1 MTHQK
6 ALYSRENVPHIK
18 RIVQSLT
25 LSSCLALTL
34 GCSAVGKPNTFTFV
48 PDFPPD
54 FTYELKAIYL
64 PAKGET
70 CSLPGGRNFQVSFN
84 KPNMEYEGTSEIE
97 LYRTVSD
104 CPMALNL
111 VEIKVIGV
119 IGRDIKRS
127 YSGYDYASFAVRPE
141 LLERHMG
148 TFNTDEV
155 GEFLGECQWLFRTVG
170 PKRYITKILTC
181 KKMDAQGNVARSRPF
196 TAYTLT
202 QLPGKTV
209 RLKIKLAEEEIPAIG
224 DTWSKVPG
232 GWKRCMGDN
241 FEDQYAFCYGN
252 HKDFS
257 TFKMVDERICTIY
270 PGCTENKD
278 ETP

>member
-1 MTHQK
+1 M
-6 ALYSRENVPHIK
+6 K
-18 RIVQSLT
+18 RVIQSLT
-25 LSSCLALTL
+25 LGSCLSLAV
-34 GCSAVGKPNTFTFV
+34 GCAAVGKQNSFTFI

-54 FTYELKAIYL
+54 FTYDLTATYV

-70 CSLPGGRNFQVSFN
+70 CTVPGGKNTQIGFN
-84 KPNMEYEGTSEIE
+84 KINTEYKGTSEIV

-104 CPMALNL
+104 CPLALNL

-119 IGRDIKRS
+119 IGRDKKRS

-148 TFNTDEV
+148 TFSDDGV
-155 GEFLGECQWLFRTVG
+155 GEFFGECQWLFRTVG

-209 RLKIKLAEEEIPAIG
+209 SLKIKLAEQEKPAFG
-224 DTWSKVPG
+224 DTWVKVPD
-232 GWKRCMGDN
+232 GWKRCMGKG
-241 FEDQYAFCYGN
+241 FEDQDAFCFGN
-252 HKDFS
+252 YKDFS
-257 TFKMVDERICTIY
+257 TFRMLDERICTIY

>member
-1 MTHQK
+1 MRGLLQR
-6 ALYSRENVPHIK
+6 LVLGGCLSL
-18 RIVQSLT
+18 IV
-25 LSSCLALTL
+25 

-48 PDFPPD
+48 PDFPPN
-54 FTYELKAIYL
+54 FKYELKAIYL

-70 CSLPGGRNFQVSFN
+70 CSLPRGRNFQVSFN

-119 IGRDIKRS
+119 FGTRRS
-127 YSGYDYASFAVRPE
+127 NSSYDFASFAVRSE

-148 TFNTDEV
+148 TFNDDGT
-155 GEFLGECQWLFRTVG
+155 GEFFGECQWFFRTVG
-170 PKRYITKILTC
+170 PERYLIKILYC
-181 KKMDAQGNVARSRPF
+181 KNTDAQGIVTKGRPS
-196 TAYTLT
+196 TTYTLD

-209 RLKIKLAEEEIPAIG
+209 TLKVKLAVDEEPYMG
-224 DTWSKVPG
+224 DTWVKVPN
-232 GWKRCMGDN
+232 GWKRCMGKD
-241 FEDQYAFCYGN
+241 FEDKHAFCYGN

-278 ETP
+278 VTP

>member
-1 MTHQK
+1 MRGLLQR
-6 ALYSRENVPHIK
+6 LILGSCL
-18 RIVQSLT
+18 SLT
-25 LSSCLALTL
+25 V
-34 GCSAVGKPNTFTFV
+34 GCSAVGKPSIFTFV
-48 PDFPPD
+48 PDFPPN
-54 FTYELKAIYL
+54 FKYELKAIYL

-119 IGRDIKRS
+119 FGPVRS
-127 YSGYDYASFAVRPE
+127 DSSYDFASFAVRPE

-148 TFNTDEV
+148 TFSDDGA
-155 GEFLGECQWLFRTVG
+155 GEFFGECQWFFRTVG
-170 PKRYITKILTC
+170 PERYLIKLLRC
-181 KKMDAQGNVARSRPF
+181 KKMDAQGNVGRSRPS

-209 RLKIKLAEEEIPAIG
+209 RLKIKLADEEIPAIG